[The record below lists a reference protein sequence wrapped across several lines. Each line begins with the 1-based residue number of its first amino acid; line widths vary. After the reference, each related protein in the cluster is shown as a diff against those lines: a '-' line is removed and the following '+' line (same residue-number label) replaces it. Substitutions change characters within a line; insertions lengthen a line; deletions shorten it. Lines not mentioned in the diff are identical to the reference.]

1 MKLSVKTVVALA
13 CAFAVL
19 IAIPAWAQERGGEKP
34 TPVVT
39 PLKVTV
45 VLSRQPA
52 GKPATAAE
60 KLPFEMWVNTGSRAT
75 VRVSAE
81 TPVPS
86 VVSQQDPATGKT
98 TPVSS
103 YTYRSFGSN
112 LTVDAA
118 EAGDGRY
125 RIELTIDDSQ
135 LMPLD
140 TMSPSVPRAGTQ
152 SYRAT
157 TGVLLRDGQTVQ
169 HSLGTNSVTGD
180 TITVSITVAVIK

>member
-1 MKLSVKTVVALA
+1 MRLSVKTVVATA
-13 CAFAVL
+13 CAVVMLA
-19 IAIPAWAQERGGEKP
+19 ATPALAQDRGGEKP
-34 TPVVT
+34 APVVT

-45 VLSRQPA
+45 VLTRQPA

-75 VRVSAE
+75 VRMSADV
-81 TPVPS
+81 PVPS
-86 VVSQQDPATGKT
+86 PAIQQDQESNKV
-98 TPVSS
+98 TPVNS
-103 YTYRSFGSN
+103 YTYRSVGTN

-125 RIELTIDDSQ
+125 RIELTLDDSQ
-135 LMPLD
+135 VMPLAN
-140 TMSPSVPRAGTQ
+140 MPPSVPRAGTQ
-152 SYRAT
+152 GYRAT

-180 TITVSITVAVIK
+180 TITISITAAVIK

>member
-1 MKLSVKTVVALA
+1 MKLSVKSIVAAA
-13 CAFAVL
+13 CAVAVL
-19 IAIPAWAQERGGEKP
+19 VAIPAWAQERGGEKP
-34 TPVVT
+34 APVVT

-45 VLSRQPA
+45 VLTRQPA

-75 VRVSAE
+75 VRVSADA
-81 TPVPS
+81 PVPT
-86 VVSQQDPATGKT
+86 VVVQKDEASGKS
-98 TPVSS
+98 TPINS
-103 YTYRSFGSN
+103 YTYRTVGSN

-125 RIELTIDDSQ
+125 RLELTIEDSQ
-135 LMPLD
+135 LMPLAA
-140 TMSPSVPRAGTQ
+140 VPAAITQSGTQ
-152 SYRAT
+152 TYRAT

-180 TITVSITVAVIK
+180 TITISITAAVIK